1 MILGKLIKCWREA
14 EDKSLRTLA
23 NEIGMDYTALHRLE
37 QGDDLSGANLCR
49 VIVWLLGTSKE
60 AVNG

>member
-37 QGDDLSGANLCR
+37 QGEDLSGVNLCK
-49 VIVWLLGTSKE
+49 VIVWLLTPNKE
-60 AVNG
+60 TNVR